1 MAAAIEYDGSKYCGW
16 QKQIHSPSIQHE
28 VELALSNIANE
39 PIDTICAGRTDTG
52 VHGLNQIIHFDT
64 ISERSSRQWLL
75 GANANLP
82 KNIRIHWIDKKKPEF
97 HARYSALTRTYR
109 YYISNQFYRSALQH
123 NHLTWEKNNLDEKL
137 MNIASMH
144 LLGEH
149 DFTSFRAA
157 GCQSLSPNRSVQFVK
172 AWREDNLVIFE
183 ITANSFLHHMVRNI
197 VGSLIIIGKGE
208 RPPEWISSLIS
219 ERDRTIAAPTA
230 PSNGLYLFGVDYPE
244 EFCIPK
250 YKFGPKFL

>member
-1 MAAAIEYDGSKYCGW
+1 
-16 QKQIHSPSIQHE
+16 
-28 VELALSNIANE
+28 
-39 PIDTICAGRTDTG
+39 
-52 VHGLNQIIHFDT
+52 
-64 ISERSSRQWLL
+64 LL
-75 GANANLP
+75 GVNANLP
-82 KNIRIHWIDKKKPEF
+82 KNIRIHWIDEKKPEF

-109 YYISNQFYRSALQH
+109 YYISNQSYRSALQH

-137 MNIASMH
+137 MNIASKY

-157 GCQSLSPNRSVQFVK
+157 GCQSLSPNRNVQFVK

-208 RPPEWISSLIS
+208 RPPEWISSLIFK
-219 ERDRTIAAPTA
+219 RDRTIAAPTA
-230 PSNGLYLFGVDYPE
+230 PSNGLYLCGIKYPE
-244 EFCIPK
+244 EFSIPK

>member
-1 MAAAIEYDGSKYCGW
+1 MAAAVEYDGSKYCGW

-28 VELALSNIANE
+28 VELALSSVANE

-123 NHLTWEKNNLDEKL
+123 NHLTWEKKYLY
-137 MNIASMH
+137 
-144 LLGEH
+144 
-149 DFTSFRAA
+149 
-157 GCQSLSPNRSVQFVK
+157 SL
-172 AWREDNLVIFE
+172 
-183 ITANSFLHHMVRNI
+183 
-197 VGSLIIIGKGE
+197 
-208 RPPEWISSLIS
+208 LIS
-219 ERDRTIAAPTA
+219 QIKGRVRPTLEALQNNDEHHLAQIKAAVLQNA
-230 PSNGLYLFGVDYPE
+230 D
-244 EFCIPK
+244 
-250 YKFGPKFL
+250 